1 MLEVTR
7 VSKGYGKQRV
17 CEDVSFTV
25 QEGSIHALIGENSAG
40 KTTLIKTLVGIYEPD
55 EGEVLYDGM
64 PVYDNPEVKAMVGY
78 VADTNEY
85 IPGYTVRRMVKFYK
99 AMFEGF
105 SEEKF
110 HELNGVF
117 DIDCRK
123 SIASLSKGQK
133 MRLAFMLNLARQPK
147 YLIMDEPT
155 SGMDPKAKREFFRIL
170 VQEVEERQMTVLL
183 SSHHLG
189 ELEGVCDNVT
199 MLKEGRI
206 VVSDTI
212 DEAKEEFAKVQIVFK
227 NGLPKGFSEWQEV
240 RHVSN
245 VGSIYTVV
253 LSGYNES
260 LHQRIM
266 EVGADLIEVID
277 ISLEELFLYA
287 NEEVTEYG
295 QEQ

>member
-1 MLEVTR
+1 MLEIR
-7 VSKGYGKQRV
+7 KVSKGYGKQRV

-55 EGEVLYDGM
+55 EGEVLYDDM
-64 PVYDNPEVKAMVGY
+64 PVYDNPIVKNMVGY

-99 AMFEGF
+99 TMFEGF

-117 DIDCRK
+117 QINDRK

-133 MRLAFMLNLARQPK
+133 MRLAFMLNLARHPK

-170 VQEVEERQMTVLL
+170 VQEVEEHQMTVLL

-189 ELEGVCDNVT
+189 ELEGVCDSVT
-199 MLKEGRI
+199 MLKEGRT
-206 VVSDTI
+206 VVNNTI
-212 DEAKEEFAKVQIVFK
+212 DEAKENYAKVQIVFK
-227 NGLPKGFSEWQEV
+227 NGLPKDFLKWPDV

-253 LSGYNES
+253 LSDYGDS
-260 LHQRIM
+260 LHNRIM
-266 EVGADLIEVID
+266 EAGADLVEVLD

-287 NEEVTEYG
+287 NEEVGEHG
-295 QEQ
+295 EE